1 MGVLQLTSN
10 TLHMAVKHVTEMQT
24 MHGNSSKITASIPR
38 IATFE
43 MSAKQAMNSCSICH
57 EKE

>member
-1 MGVLQLTSN
+1 
-10 TLHMAVKHVTEMQT
+10 MAVKHVTDLQT